1 MKVTPRAIVTAAF
14 ALLPLAAAA
23 QTWPTKPVRII
34 VPFAPGGTTD
44 TVARLI
50 ARKYTD
56 NLKQSFVVDNR
67 AGAGG
72 MIGADL
78 VAKAPPDGYLILFTS
93 ASISVNSTLMAS
105 QFKLDPTRD
114 LSAVLWAASVPLVLT
129 LHPSVPAKT
138 VKELIDL
145 SKRSKN
151 GLNGAHNGSG
161 TTSQIAL
168 EMLRQQTGARV
179 EPVAY
184 KGGGPS
190 TIALLSG
197 ESDLCFST
205 LATVKP
211 HIEAGRLRGIAVT
224 TRKPSS
230 VFPKLPTMASMY
242 PEFESDNWF
251 GMFGPPGLSRDIVGK
266 LNTIGADGLRSPE
279 VREVI
284 AKDGGDV
291 VASTPEQLA
300 QHLAAEIKRY
310 AKVIRAGNI
319 KPE

>member
-1 MKVTPRAIVTAAF
+1 MIQRFLVVTLL
-14 ALLPLAAAA
+14 ALLPLAAGA
-23 QTWPTKPVRII
+23 QAWPTKPVRMI

-44 TVARLI
+44 TVARLL
-50 ARKYTD
+50 AKAYTVS
-56 NLKQSFVVDNR
+56 LKQPFVVDNR
-67 AGAGG
+67 PGAGG
-72 MIGADL
+72 MIGTDV
-78 VAKAPPDGYLILFTS
+78 VAKAPPDGYLLLFTS

-114 LSAVLWAASVPLVLT
+114 LAPVIWAASVPLVLT
-129 LHPSVPAKT
+129 VHPSVPAKT
-138 VKELIDL
+138 VKELIEL

-179 EPVAY
+179 TPVPY

-211 HIEAGRLRGIAVT
+211 HIDGGRLRGIAVT

-242 PEFESDNWF
+242 PDFESDNWF
-251 GMFGPPGLSRDIVGK
+251 GMFGPPGLSKDVVQR
-266 LNTIGADGLRSPE
+266 LNTLGAESLKSAE
-279 VREVI
+279 VRDVI

-291 VASTPEQLA
+291 VASTPEQLGK
-300 QHLAAEIKRY
+300 HLAGEIARY
-310 AKVIRAGNI
+310 AKVIRAGGI